1 MSEAMCRE
9 RANLS
14 VQLKDTKT
22 VVGRLETVIGI
33 ILHIVAIF
41 IYLIIFDVSLFTM
54 GDAAHFGVAWHTS
67 ELALCTYS
75 QSSSSAIYSA
85 TSVKDCMQ
93 HRLLAFAE

>member
-1 MSEAMCRE
+1 MSEALCRE

-54 GDAAHFGVAWHTS
+54 GDVTGYGVAWHTS
-67 ELALCTYS
+67 ELALCACPQT
-75 QSSSSAIYSA
+75 SS
-85 TSVKDCMQ
+85 
-93 HRLLAFAE
+93 

>member
-1 MSEAMCRE
+1 MSGAMCRE

-54 GDAAHFGVAWHTS
+54 GDVAHFGVAWRIS
-67 ELALCTYS
+67 ELALCTCP
-75 QSSSSAIYSA
+75 QTSS
-85 TSVKDCMQ
+85 
-93 HRLLAFAE
+93 